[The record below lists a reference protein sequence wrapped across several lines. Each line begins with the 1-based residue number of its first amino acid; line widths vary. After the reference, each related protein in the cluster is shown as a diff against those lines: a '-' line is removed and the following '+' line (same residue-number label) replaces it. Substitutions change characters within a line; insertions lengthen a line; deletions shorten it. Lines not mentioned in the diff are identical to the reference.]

1 MIIVVDMI
9 RPKIIQVRVIISN
22 AFKSES
28 SLLAIRLFVPNRP
41 VIRDTLSRTN
51 LVVMIDDPVISA
63 NLGELII
70 QLQSGLTMGSRTAGV
85 STPGGSLLITSN
97 DSVMPRYVCSWFVV
111 LIPSSSK
118 YLTLLCF
125 DLFLS

>member
-1 MIIVVDMI
+1 M
-9 RPKIIQVRVIISN
+9 
-22 AFKSES
+22 
-28 SLLAIRLFVPNRP
+28 FVYNRP

-85 STPGGSLLITSN
+85 STPGGGSLLLTSN
-97 DSVMPRYVCSWFVV
+97 DSVTPRYAHV
-111 LIPSSSK
+111 L
-118 YLTLLCF
+118 YV
-125 DLFLS
+125 

>member
-1 MIIVVDMI
+1 M
-9 RPKIIQVRVIISN
+9 
-22 AFKSES
+22 
-28 SLLAIRLFVPNRP
+28 FVYNRP

-85 STPGGSLLITSN
+85 STPGGSLLLTSN
-97 DSVMPRYVCSWFVV
+97 DSVTPRYAHV
-111 LIPSSSK
+111 L
-118 YLTLLCF
+118 YA
-125 DLFLS
+125 